1 MYEGHAMEIQY
12 SKRIK
17 LMHALCLADA
27 LHDDVAKPNTD
38 LNDYDALTAADYLSC
53 YVTFKAIQAAERS
66 PLEERTDNFDML
78 SVYQAYALLAYVF
91 FTTPL
96 SQEGIHPNLQG
107 AQITIAKT
115 LFAGLPD
122 AELIEI
128 VEAGLSKF
136 QLIGDAEVG
145 HWAEFRENL
154 DKLTVAF
161 VIAGTDDESPHDVA
175 EILPLFGRLLSQ
187 LCEAF
192 EDV

>member
-1 MYEGHAMEIQY
+1 MEIQY

-17 LMHALCLADA
+17 LLHALCMTETLR
-27 LHDDVAKPNTD
+27 DDEAKPNID
-38 LNDYDALTAADYLSC
+38 LEQYDALASAEYLSC

-78 SVYQAYALLAYVF
+78 SVYQTYALLAYAF

-96 SQEGIHPNLQG
+96 AQEDISPNFQT

-115 LFAGLPD
+115 LFSGLPD

-128 VEAGLSKF
+128 IESGLHKF
-136 QLIGDAEVG
+136 QLIGDAEVA
-145 HWAEFRENL
+145 HWSEFRENL

-161 VIAGTDDESPHDVA
+161 VIAGTDDESPHDKEDV
-175 EILPLFGRLLSQ
+175 IPLFGQLLSQ

-192 EDV
+192 ENT

>member
-1 MYEGHAMEIQY
+1 MEIQY

-17 LMHALCLADA
+17 LLHALCMAETLR
-27 LHDDVAKPNTD
+27 DDEAKPNTD
-38 LNDYDALTAADYLSC
+38 LSEYDALAAADYLSC
-53 YVTFKAIQAAERS
+53 YITFKAIQAAERL
-66 PLEERTDNFDML
+66 PLEERIENFDML
-78 SVYQAYALLAYVF
+78 SVYQAYALLAYAF

-96 SQEGIHPNLQG
+96 AQEDIKPNFPT

-128 VEAGLSKF
+128 VEAGFNKF
-136 QLIGDAEVG
+136 QLIGEAEAE
-145 HWAEFRENL
+145 HWREFRENL

-161 VIAGTDDESPHDVA
+161 VIAGTDDESPHGKEEV
-175 EILPLFGRLLSQ
+175 IPLFGQLLSQ

-192 EDV
+192 ENV

>member
-1 MYEGHAMEIQY
+1 MDIQY

-17 LMHALCLADA
+17 LMHALCLADT
-27 LHDDVAKPNTD
+27 LHDDKAKPKLD
-38 LNDYDALTAADYLSC
+38 LNDYDALAAADYLSC

-66 PLEERTDNFDML
+66 PLAERTENFDML
-78 SVYQAYALLAYVF
+78 SVYQAYALLAYAF
-91 FTTPL
+91 FTRPL
-96 SQEGIHPNLQG
+96 AQENIAPKLAA

-122 AELIEI
+122 AELLEI
-128 VEAGLSKF
+128 VQSGFHKF
-136 QLIGDAEVG
+136 QLIGDAEVA

-161 VIAGTDDESPHDVA
+161 VIAGTDDESPHDKE
-175 EILPLFGRLLSQ
+175 EITPLFGQLLSQ

-192 EDV
+192 ASD

>member
-1 MYEGHAMEIQY
+1 MEIQY

-17 LMHALCLADA
+17 LLHALCMAKTSQNDET
-27 LHDDVAKPNTD
+27 KPNVD
-38 LNDYDALTAADYLSC
+38 LASYDALASADYLSC

-66 PLEERTDNFDML
+66 PAAERVENFDML
-78 SVYQAYALLAYVF
+78 SVYQAYALLTYAF

-96 SQEGIHPNLQG
+96 AQENIAPDFQT
-107 AQITIAKT
+107 AQITMAKT
-115 LFAGLPD
+115 LFAGLPE

-128 VEAGLSKF
+128 IESGLHKF
-136 QLIGDAEVG
+136 QLIGDAQVD

-161 VIAGTDDESPHDVA
+161 VIAGTNDESPHDKSEV
-175 EILPLFGRLLSQ
+175 IPLFGQLLSQ

-192 EDV
+192 ERA

>member
-1 MYEGHAMEIQY
+1 MQMQY

-17 LMHALCLADA
+17 LLHALCLAETARDA
-27 LHDDVAKPNTD
+27 TAKPNVD
-38 LNDYDALTAADYLSC
+38 LEDYDALAAADYLSC
-53 YVTFKAIQAAERS
+53 YVTFRAIQAAERS
-66 PLEERTDNFDML
+66 PSAERTENFDML
-78 SVYQAYALLAYVF
+78 SVYQAYALLAYAF

-96 SQEGIHPNLQG
+96 VREDISPDFAT

-115 LFAGLPD
+115 LFAGLSD

-128 VEAGLSKF
+128 IESGLQKF
-136 QLIGDAEVG
+136 KLIGDAEVE

-161 VIAGTDDESPHDVA
+161 VVAGTDDESPHDKEEV
-175 EILPLFGRLLSQ
+175 IPLFGQLLSQ

-192 EDV
+192 ENV